1 MELEHAP
8 EDKRPLNI
16 LQTIEARRPGPA
28 QLRINDC
35 TKEKAQLA
43 VEHRW
48 WQFPSSRMLY
58 SPLALEEEI
67 EAQRRVR
74 VSNQPPIRFGWTFH
88 DR

>member
-16 LQTIEARRPGPA
+16 LQTIEARRPGPT
-28 QLRINDC
+28 QYRINDC
-35 TKEKAQLA
+35 TAEKAKLA
-43 VEHRW
+43 VQEKW
-48 WQFPSSRMLY
+48 WEFPSSKMLY
-58 SPLALEEEI
+58 SQPALEEEI

-74 VSNQPPIRFGWTFH
+74 VSNQPPLRFGWTFH